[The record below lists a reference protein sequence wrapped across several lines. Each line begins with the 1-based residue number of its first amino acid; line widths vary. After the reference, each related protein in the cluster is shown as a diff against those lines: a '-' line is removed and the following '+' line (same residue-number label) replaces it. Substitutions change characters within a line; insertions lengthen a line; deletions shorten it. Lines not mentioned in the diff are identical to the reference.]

1 MKKAI
6 GVRNSSWCT
15 EVILEAQKGRET
27 VEAVTEA
34 ERSLAFF
41 FFFFNSHIGKS

>member
-6 GVRNSSWCT
+6 GVRSENSSWCT

-27 VEAVTEA
+27 VERQLLKQREV
-34 ERSLAFF
+34 LLFF
-41 FFFFNSHIGKS
+41 FLTHT